1 MSSFKTVNFEFIL
14 RGMNVVAHMLSNRSY
29 SLDSDVT
36 RGLGHF
42 GVLRF
47 LCLVGC
53 SRCGCGCGLL
63 FADVVGRVA
72 TK

>member
-1 MSSFKTVNFEFIL
+1 MSSFETVNFEFIL
-14 RGMNVVAHMLSNRSY
+14 RGMNGVAHMLSKRSY

-36 RGLGHF
+36 WGPRHF
-42 GVLRF
+42 GVLVF

-53 SRCGCGCGLL
+53 SGCGCGCGLL